1 MTLKSVDF
9 LDSTISKFLSLF
21 TSTCSYVESVVR
33 ESRRVVSFNVIECYL
48 RHVNIMRVE
57 LHGHVRF
64 RDNVLAARYNATRCD
79 CHVSVL
85 NFQTYRLACLRA
97 ETVGNFGKKIQSK
110 WLIYLFIRYELRD
123 DKMISTDFSF
133 PDIH

>member
-1 MTLKSVDF
+1 
-9 LDSTISKFLSLF
+9 
-21 TSTCSYVESVVR
+21 
-33 ESRRVVSFNVIECYL
+33 
-48 RHVNIMRVE
+48 MRVE

-64 RDNVLAARYNATRCD
+64 RDNVLAARYDATRCD

-85 NFQTYRLACLRA
+85 NFQTYRLTCLHA